1 MKRYLSTLLASGGIV
16 ADKIAGDVDIE
27 LEAKK
32 WCSEFGERAGKRL
45 KRLVREAMPDY
56 EFLKAR
62 RFTAKRHFQ
71 KNAHGVQNIKMTRA
85 TPPPRFCLLT
95 YPRTGSNLLVKILN
109 LDNQPALA
117 PCKDGGY
124 FFARLNLL
132 RYDMG
137 CAGAHIKDLS
147 EDQRAKETACI
158 QECLQALTQYVHE
171 AEQQNKGVFF
181 KEHTHM
187 ISHPVAKTKFVFGAD
202 SIDDEA
208 VLASQDQSP
217 YNQTLLPDAFLG
229 TLRPTFLIRHP
240 ALAFPSY
247 YRAARKADGDLY
259 LRSEQ
264 GRRVCRNIMT
274 LRWSRELYNFY
285 VQHFHGTETPSSA
298 QEEIAWPLV
307 LDADDIMTNPAV
319 VIRFCETLGLDPA
332 QLRFQWDKDEQQ
344 RRPGIMAF
352 RSTIDGST
360 GIDVSKASGET
371 IDLDESA
378 RQWREEFG
386 EDAGQMIEM
395 YVREAM
401 ADYEFLKERRLKA

>member
-1 MKRYLSTLLASGGIV
+1 
-16 ADKIAGDVDIE
+16 
-27 LEAKK
+27 
-32 WCSEFGERAGKRL
+32 
-45 KRLVREAMPDY
+45 
-56 EFLKAR
+56 
-62 RFTAKRHFQ
+62 
-71 KNAHGVQNIKMTRA
+71 MTRS
-85 TPPPRFCLLT
+85 TPQSRFCLLT

-109 LDNQPALA
+109 LDNQPTLV

-124 FFARLNLL
+124 FFARLSLL

-137 CAGAHIKDLS
+137 CAGAHIKDLRD
-147 EDQRAKETACI
+147 DQRAQETACI
-158 QECLQALTQYVHE
+158 QECLQALTQYVHD
-171 AEQQNKGVFF
+171 AENQDKGIFF

-187 ISHPVAKTKFVFGAD
+187 LSNPVAKSQFVFGAD
-202 SIDDEA
+202 SIDEA
-208 VLASQDQSP
+208 VLVSQRAEGQSP
-217 YNQTLLPDAFLG
+217 YNETLLPDRFLN

-247 YRAARKADGDLY
+247 YRAARKADGDEY

-274 LRWSRELYNFY
+274 LRWSRQLYNFY
-285 VQHFHGTETPSSA
+285 VQHFNGTETSTRN
-298 QEEIAWPLV
+298 EITWPLI

-319 VIRFCETLGLDPA
+319 VIRFCENLGLDTTR
-332 QLRFQWDKDEQQ
+332 LRFQWDKDEQK

-360 GIDVSKASGET
+360 GIDVSKASGEN

-378 RQWREEFG
+378 KQWREEFG
-386 EDAGQMIEM
+386 GDSGQVIEM

-401 ADYEFLKERRLKA
+401 ADYEFLKERRLRA